1 MDFSY
6 DKEAQD
12 LWERFD
18 CTKQFTVEQI
28 KDIWQDHSQEYA
40 AHWLIHQGRTD
51 ADIARVLKYYKVID
65 EEIYRKI

>member
-6 DKEAQD
+6 EEEAKD

-28 KDIWQDHSQEYA
+28 EQIWRNHSQDVG
-40 AHWLIHQGRTD
+40 AHWLIYQGRTD

-65 EEIYRKI
+65 GEVYRKI